1 VKECWRTLN
10 LEDER
15 KTLAGLPS
23 AMQVA
28 AHILLLSEEKKLLI
42 VGFLW
47 SWWDARNKVNAGDQR
62 RNTEEIIYRAR
73 MVTQQ
78 LPDATN
84 ADGVQ
89 SARACIPRWAPPPPD
104 IWKINVDAAF
114 WAEELAGAWGFV
126 VRDHQANAVLAG
138 AGRLP
143 VVSDVLSA
151 ESHACIE
158 ALLIAAD
165 RGMQRVIVETDSQT
179 LVKALLSD
187 EMDRASSGVFFREA
201 KFIMATLFSSVE
213 VLHTTRSC
221 NSVAHG
227 LAQVGRSRDL
237 GHPGVWMNPLPT
249 FVNDLLVCDSAEP
262 QVHE

>member
-1 VKECWRTLN
+1 
-10 LEDER
+10 
-15 KTLAGLPS
+15 
-23 AMQVA
+23 M
-28 AHILLLSEEKKLLI
+28 
-42 VGFLW
+42 
-47 SWWDARNKVNAGDQR
+47 
-62 RNTEEIIYRAR
+62 TENRPYCPRCYGRPEI
-73 MVTQQ
+73 
-78 LPDATN
+78 
-84 ADGVQ
+84 
-89 SARACIPRWAPPPPD
+89 S
-104 IWKINVDAAF
+104 
-114 WAEELAGAWGFV
+114 GA
-126 VRDHQANAVLAG
+126 Q
-138 AGRLP
+138 
-143 VVSDVLSA
+143 
-151 ESHACIE
+151 SHACIE